1 MQNAGKFAQN
11 LGARMRQAAKEAG
24 KNGGGSGGG
33 SGGGGG
39 VGGPVN
45 TVATALLV
53 TGGLSYVG
61 YKSVVIIQPGHMGV
75 VYNRI
80 GGLDEKARLQE
91 GLNFVVPFFQRAN
104 IYDTRVRS
112 QVVNTSSGS
121 KDLQQVQISLRVLF
135 RPNKDKLPT
144 VYRFLGKDYDQRVL
158 PSIVNEIVKAVVAKY
173 NAAELI
179 MLRDTVSR
187 LVKTT
192 LQDRAK
198 DFEIIVDDVAISH
211 IAFSKDYTAAVEA
224 KQVAQQDAERAKY
237 IVEKAEQEK
246 LAIVIKAEGE
256 ARSAELIGNAVRE
269 NPAFIQ
275 LRRIDAARE
284 VASVITQSPN
294 KVYLNSDSLMLN
306 DLGNLKTPTKEKK
319 GWFW

>member
-24 KNGGGSGGG
+24 KQG
-33 SGGGGG
+33 SGGGGSPSG
-39 VGGPVN
+39 GGPVA
-45 TVATALLV
+45 TVVTALAA
-53 TGGLSYVG
+53 TGAISYVG

-80 GGLDEKARLQE
+80 GGLEDRARLQE
-91 GLNFVVPFFQRAN
+91 GLNFVIPFFQRAN
-104 IYDTRVRS
+104 VYDVRVRS

-173 NAAELI
+173 NASELI

-192 LQDRAK
+192 LQNRAK

-237 IVEKAEQEK
+237 VVEKAIQEK
-246 LAIVIKAEGE
+246 RATVIKAEGE
-256 ARSAELIGNAVRE
+256 AKSAELIGNAIKE

-284 VASVITQSPN
+284 VASVITNSPN
-294 KVYLNSDSLMLN
+294 KVFLNSDSLMLN
-306 DLGNLKTPTKEKK
+306 SLGNLEKKPVKK